1 MKQCGHNSY
10 TDPTSKK
17 SKNTTKKGE
26 TIKGN
31 LNDIISLTGF
41 VKGRSMKREF
51 VKNSSLRLASRFL
64 GIFAAESLMVSSEY
78 NLLTSALY
86 ELSNTKGQPKRK
98 LHLFI
103 ERKRMPI
110 YYQLR
115 IFGPLHFGKQATF
128 SPSFRQKVPCIIIFS
143 GKIEKKIVL
152 FVYSEQFA

>member
-1 MKQCGHNSY
+1 MEWTHCKDKRKLCNSVAI
-10 TDPTSKK
+10 TAILTLHLKRV
-17 SKNTTKKGE
+17 KNTTKKGE

-103 ERKRMPI
+103 ERKRMSI

-115 IFGPLHFGKQATF
+115 IFGPLQFGKQATF
-128 SPSFRQKVPCIIIFS
+128 SPSFR
-143 GKIEKKIVL
+143 
-152 FVYSEQFA
+152 